1 MSKRLEM
8 LEKLVASGTSDPF
21 AWYGL
26 AMELR
31 SLGQRERSLET
42 FRALRARTP
51 DYVPLYLMAAQVG
64 IELGDQ
70 IAAREFAEAGLVVAE
85 QKGDGKAHGELET
98 LIAGLV

>member
-8 LEKLVASGTSDPF
+8 LEKLVASGSTDPF

-31 SLGQRERSLET
+31 SLGHRERALAT
-42 FRALRARTP
+42 FRSLRDRSP

-64 IELGDQ
+64 VELGDQ
-70 IAAREFAEAGLVVAE
+70 GAAREFAEAGLIAAS
-85 QKGDGKAHGELET
+85 QKGDSKAHGELET
-98 LIAGLV
+98 LLAGLA

>member
-8 LEKLVASGTSDPF
+8 LEKLVGSGTTDPF

-42 FRALRARTP
+42 FRTLRERSP

-70 IAAREFAEAGLVVAE
+70 AAAREFAEAGLVAA
-85 QKGDGKAHGELET
+85 QKKGDSKAHGELET